1 MSNEIDFI
9 TEKLVD
15 FREVVFNQNKWSE
28 FKSIKKEI
36 KSGNKCPIE
45 VNFTDKSLEGHLYLK
60 HHLFYAL
67 EKKFNDGE
75 IKLLLE
81 DCAWII
87 NDWGEIKFDLT
98 KGNNTNILNN
108 FLDKIFQ
115 KDSNRKVFDIK
126 EEYRIISS
134 LSKVASFCK
143 PQDYAI
149 YDSKAILSINW
160 LKIEYARK
168 NDKKIKIFPQPPGGS
183 NVVKNY
189 NLKSLCNLAK
199 YDIEEYKDED
209 KYQEYCS
216 LLKEISKKIYVS
228 LDGKNKERFKD
239 WPYLAEM
246 FLFLYSDSKVGKLEE
261 EIKNSISVKFN

>member
-1 MSNEIDFI
+1 MNTEIDFI
-9 TEKLVD
+9 AEKLVD
-15 FREVVFNQNKWSE
+15 FKEVVFNQKKWSS
-28 FKSIKKEI
+28 FKPTEKKT

-45 VNFTDKSLEGHLYLK
+45 INFPDKSLEGHLYLK
-60 HHLFYAL
+60 HHLFNKL
-67 EKKFNDGE
+67 EEKFNNRE
-75 IKLLLE
+75 IELLRK

-87 NDWGEIKFDLT
+87 NDWGKIKFDVT
-98 KGNNTNILNN
+98 KSENIKILNN
-108 FLDKIFQ
+108 FLEAIFKKDSDRKIFD
-115 KDSNRKVFDIK
+115 KE

-143 PQDYAI
+143 PEDYAI
-149 YDSKAILSINW
+149 YDSKAILSLNW
-160 LKIEYARK
+160 LKIKYAR
-168 NDKKIKIFPQPPGGS
+168 NEKKIKIFPQPSGGS

-199 YDIEEYKDED
+199 YDNVKEYKEED
-209 KYQEYCS
+209 KYQEYCD
-216 LLKEISKKIYVS
+216 LLKGISKKIHMN
-228 LDGKNKERFKD
+228 LDDKNKERFKD

>member
-1 MSNEIDFI
+1 MNTEIDFI
-9 TEKLVD
+9 TEKLVG
-15 FREVVFNQNKWSE
+15 FKEVVFNQKKWSE

-45 VNFTDKSLEGHLYLK
+45 VNFPDQSLEGHLYLK
-60 HHLFYAL
+60 HHLFEEL
-67 EKKFNDGE
+67 ENKFNNGE
-75 IKLLLE
+75 IELLRK

-87 NDWGEIKFDLT
+87 NDWGQIKFDLT
-98 KGNNTNILNN
+98 KSKNIKILNN
-108 FLDKIFQ
+108 FLESIYK
-115 KDSNRKVFDIK
+115 KDSNRKIFIEK

-143 PQDYAI
+143 PEDYAI
-149 YDSKAILSINW
+149 YDSRAILSLNW
-160 LKIEYARK
+160 LKIKYAR
-168 NDKKIKIFPQPPGGS
+168 NEKKIKIFPQPSGGS

-189 NLKSLCNLAK
+189 NLKSLLDLAK
-199 YDIEEYKDED
+199 IYHVEEYEQED
-209 KYQEYCS
+209 KYQAYCD
-216 LLKEISKKIYVS
+216 LLKEISKKIYIN
-228 LDGKNKERFKD
+228 LDDKNKERFKD